1 MQHLIRLTGFMEAC
15 RAHNFVRVPI
25 WIARMKS
32 MIPCNT
38 ILMFPRRIQIPTDVG
53 GVKLRRCLVHL
64 KLHNDNRHDVLL
76 FNFSYWRHRAKQER
90 THQKKNEW
98 FQRRHRSVRWS
109 IWSISGIIHFLREAD
124 RPEFLIDGRR
134 AAKQTFGLPPPTL
147 RAERAAMAWSAC
159 IFWYLELYLW
169 IIEWK
174 KAGRRGIYASSS
186 ATARLWN
193 PVEVQTD
200 ITCLLNVFRTAQAA
214 SITNHKTAPMLFW
227 GSCALEHSCCSLW
240 FMSDNMRWDGRKSG
254 LEWTRKSW
262 SSVVFF
268 GFLKIV
274 GLWSVWLK

>member
-15 RAHNFVRVPI
+15 RAHSFVRVPI

-147 RAERAAMAWSAC
+147 RAERAAIALLLPFFDAWNC
-159 IFWYLELYLW
+159 IF
-169 IIEWK
+169 
-174 KAGRRGIYASSS
+174 
-186 ATARLWN
+186 
-193 PVEVQTD
+193 V
-200 ITCLLNVFRTAQAA
+200 
-214 SITNHKTAPMLFW
+214 
-227 GSCALEHSCCSLW
+227 
-240 FMSDNMRWDGRKSG
+240 
-254 LEWTRKSW
+254 
-262 SSVVFF
+262 
-268 GFLKIV
+268 
-274 GLWSVWLK
+274 